1 MEFHVLGPLSVSRDG
16 QLVPVSGAPKLQ
28 LTLAALLSKAGQPV
42 SIDWLIAAVWGDQ
55 PPVSARRNI
64 HLYVHQ
70 LRRAFG
76 AHVLPGRPGGYA
88 IITDSL
94 DAARFRSLAAQGS
107 AALGSGDIELA
118 RDRLRGALD
127 LWRGPAFAE
136 FRDHPLIAE
145 EARRLEESRLI
156 AHERLAETELG
167 LGRHVELAAELADLT
182 RRHPYRESLRAH
194 LMLALYRSG
203 RQVEA
208 LEVFRGTRDLL
219 NAQLGIEPGP
229 VLQRLHET
237 MLRGDEDLLPALG
250 PPPRMPAAPQ
260 ATEGWAE
267 DNCPYRGLVA
277 FQPEDEE
284 WFFGRSQLVDRLR
297 ELVDRLPVVGV
308 FGASGSGKSSLLRA
322 GLLGAGSGEHGT
334 AESRPGLIM
343 TPGEHPLDTL
353 ADLVAKVSGG
363 DPETLRAE
371 LSDDPG
377 ALNAALDTA
386 LNAALDTA
394 SDTASDTAPDTASD
408 TAPDTAP
415 RGTRETRL
423 LLVVDQFE
431 ETFTL
436 CADDGERRRFVEAL
450 LGMALGADRRAVVVL
465 GVRADFLA
473 HLTQHPGL
481 VEALG
486 GEAQLLVGP
495 VSSADL
501 QEIVVRPATRAGLTV
516 EPDLLATVLADAA
529 EEPGSLPLV
538 SHALLETWRNRTGP
552 SLTLSAYQA
561 AGGVRGAI
569 AQSAERVYDEL
580 ARAEQQAA
588 RRIFVRLTAL
598 GDGTEDTRR
607 PIARVELVGLA
618 DPEVTSGVLGRLAA
632 ARLVVLAEETVDVA
646 HEALIR
652 AWPRLH
658 RWLTDDR
665 ENLFVHRRLT
675 DAAQTWRE
683 LERDSGALYR
693 GVQLLAA
700 RTWAEDH
707 PQELNDVE
715 SAFLRASRVLEES
728 ERDATRRR
736 TRLLQ
741 RLLAGMAALF
751 LLAVLG
757 GGVAVRQGQEAGRQQ
772 LVALSRQLSLKAGS
786 LLDTDPDLAGLLAI
800 AAFRLN
806 PETETRGGLLSVSA
820 AARRRIEFN
829 TEGPAIF
836 GVAFSPD
843 GSRLASAGTDGT
855 VGLWDPR
862 GRDRVETFSEHAE
875 LAGAGHVYAR
885 VAAFSRDGRLLA
897 STAREP
903 AIAASKGS
911 IVVRDLVSGRP
922 VFQRRRELLT
932 DAMALNPDGTKM
944 AVGAGKGAI
953 ELWDLPGGSRR
964 TLKGHKEEVVALAFS
979 PDRRFLVSATDG
991 AERPLVWDVASGARV
1006 AALPAGHIHRLGFD
1020 STDGTLA
1027 TGSSYHGVRFWR
1039 IAHDGV
1045 TALSALP
1052 KQSPYIWDMSAPVAG
1067 RIAVADENGLITVWD
1082 IVRRQPVET
1091 YQDRSRAEALSLAFS
1106 ADGSML
1112 ASAGFGRTIM
1122 IREHPI
1128 PPFSGHSRAVND
1140 IKISPDGRV
1149 VASAG
1154 SDRTVRLWDA
1164 RGNPVATL
1172 DDHPDDVRAV
1182 AFSPDG
1188 HRLATV
1194 TRNHTITVW
1203 DVGSGRKLTAI
1214 TYKGV
1219 GASTDLGFDPHGRFL
1234 VGAALGRFRWNLHD
1248 PGSSAEPFPGAPY
1261 IASALAFSPRDPLLA
1276 TAGPAGDVLVWDLV
1290 QDRQVRAVRTRQG
1303 SVLDVAY
1310 SPDGR
1315 LLATAGADRT
1325 VKLWDARTGRPHA
1338 TLTGHTAPIQVL
1350 AFSRDGRALAS
1361 AGDDRTIT
1369 VWDLPSG
1376 RAMATLTGHTAPIKG
1391 LAFGTDG
1398 DLVSGGDDGRIIRWS
1413 LRPDPLVRKLCQ
1425 EIGRDLT
1432 REEWA
1437 TYLPSV
1443 DYRPTC

>member
-1 MEFHVLGPLSVSRDG
+1 MEFHVLGPLGVSRDG
-16 QLVPVSGAPKLQ
+16 RLVAVSGAPKLQ

-55 PPVSARRNI
+55 PPASARRNI

-70 LRRAFG
+70 LRRMFG

-88 IITDSL
+88 IITDAL
-94 DAARFRSLAAQGS
+94 DSARFRSLAAQGS
-107 AALGSGDIELA
+107 AALDRGDLEPA
-118 RDRLRGALD
+118 RDRLRAALS
-127 LWRGPAFAE
+127 LWRGPAFAG
-136 FRDHPLIAE
+136 FADCASIAE
-145 EARRLEESRLI
+145 EARRLEESRLT
-156 AHERLAETELG
+156 AHERLAEAGLA
-167 LGRHVELAAELADLT
+167 LGRHIEVAAELADLT
-182 RRHPYRESLRAH
+182 REHPYRESLRAH

-208 LEVFRGTRDLL
+208 LEVFRRTRDLL

-229 VLQRLHET
+229 VLQRLHEA

-250 PPPRMPAAPQ
+250 PSSRMPATPQ
-260 ATEGWAE
+260 ETEGWAAG
-267 DNCPYRGLVA
+267 DCPYRGLMA
-277 FQPEDEE
+277 FQPEDEA
-284 WFFGRSQLVDRLR
+284 WFFGRSQQVERLR

-322 GLLGAGSGEHGT
+322 GLLGAISSGT
-334 AESRPGLIM
+334 AGPWRGLVM

-353 ADLVAKVSGG
+353 ADLVAKTSGG
-363 DPETLRAE
+363 DPEVLRAA
-371 LSDDPG
+371 LSGDPG
-377 ALNAALDTA
+377 DLGAVNAALDG
-386 LNAALDTA
+386 ALDIA
-394 SDTASDTAPDTASD
+394 L
-408 TAPDTAP
+408 
-415 RGTRETRL
+415 RGAANGGPQTRL

-450 LGMALGADRRAVVVL
+450 LELALGADRRTVLVL
-465 GVRADFLA
+465 GIRADFLA
-473 HLTQHPGL
+473 HLTQHPDL

-486 GEAQLLVGP
+486 GEAQMLVGP

-501 QEIVVRPATRAGLTV
+501 QEIVVRPAAQAGLTV

-552 SLTLSAYQA
+552 SLTLPAYQA

-569 AQSAERVYDEL
+569 AQSAERVFDEL
-580 ARAEQQAA
+580 APSEQRAA

-607 PIARVELVGLA
+607 PISRGELVGVA
-618 DPEVTSGVLGRLAA
+618 DPEVTSAVLDRLAA

-693 GVQLLAA
+693 GAQLLAA

-715 SAFLRASRVLEES
+715 SAFLRASRTLEES
-728 ERDATRRR
+728 ERTATRRR

-751 LLAVLG
+751 LLALLG
-757 GGVAVRQGQEAGRQQ
+757 GGVAVRQGQEAGHQQ
-772 LVALSRQLSLKAGS
+772 MVALSGQLSLKARS
-786 LLDTDPDLAGLLAI
+786 LLGTDPDLAGLLAI

-806 PETETRGGLLSVSA
+806 PEPETRGALVSVSA
-820 AARRRIEFN
+820 AAQRRIELN
-829 TEGPAIF
+829 AEGPAVF

-855 VGLWDPR
+855 VGLWNLR
-862 GRDRVETFSEHAE
+862 GRTRVATFSEHVE
-875 LAGAGHVYAR
+875 LAGMGEVHAR
-885 VAAFSRDGRLLA
+885 AVAFSRDGRLLA
-897 STAREP
+897 AVVRG
-903 AIAASKGS
+903 AALEATKGT
-911 IVVRDLVSGRP
+911 IVVWDLSSGRP
-922 VFQRRRELLT
+922 VFRRSREKLT
-932 DAMALNPDGTKM
+932 DAMALSPDGTKI

-953 ELWDLPGGSRR
+953 EVWDLLSGNKR
-964 TLKGHKEEVVALAFS
+964 TLKGHREEVVALAFS
-979 PDRRFLVSATDG
+979 PDRAFLVSATGGTDK
-991 AERPLVWDVASGARV
+991 PLVWDVASGAEV
-1006 AALPAGHIHRLGFD
+1006 AAIRAEGVHRLGFD
-1020 STDGTLA
+1020 SADGTLA
-1027 TGSSYHGVRFWR
+1027 TGSAYHGVRFWR

-1045 TALSALP
+1045 TFLSALP
-1052 KQSPYIWDMSAPVAG
+1052 EQSPYTWDMSAPVAG
-1067 RIAVADENGLITVWD
+1067 RIAVADEDGLITVWD
-1082 IVRRQPVET
+1082 IARRQPIET
-1091 YQDRSRAEALSLAFS
+1091 YQDRSRTEALSLALS

-1112 ASAGFGRTIM
+1112 ASAGLGRTIV
-1122 IREHPI
+1122 IRERAL

-1140 IKISPDGRV
+1140 IEISPDGRV
-1149 VASAG
+1149 IASAS
-1154 SDRTVRLWDA
+1154 SDKTVRLWDA
-1164 RGNPVATL
+1164 HGNPIATL
-1172 DDHPDDVRAV
+1172 GDHPDHVRAV

-1194 TRNHTITVW
+1194 TRSHTVTIWDVDSRRRLTTITYR
-1203 DVGSGRKLTAI
+1203 GL
-1214 TYKGV
+1214 
-1219 GASTDLGFDPHGRFL
+1219 GASTDVGFDPRGRFL
-1234 VGAALGRFRWNLHD
+1234 VATALGRFRWDVHD
-1248 PGSSAEPFPGAPY
+1248 LENPAEAPFPGPGY
-1261 IASALAFSPRDPLLA
+1261 LVSALAFSPRDPLLA
-1276 TAGPAGDVLVWDLV
+1276 TTGPAGDLVVWDLAH
-1290 QDRQVRAVRTRQG
+1290 DREVRSLRTRQG
-1303 SVLDVAY
+1303 SVLDVAF
-1310 SPDGR
+1310 SPDGK
-1315 LLATAGADRT
+1315 LIATAGADRT
-1325 VKLWDARTGRPHA
+1325 VKLWDTRTGEQYD

-1361 AGDDRTIT
+1361 AGDDRTII
-1369 VWDLPSG
+1369 VWDLASKRPTV
-1376 RAMATLTGHTAPIKG
+1376 TLTGHTAPIKG
-1391 LAFGTDG
+1391 LAFTSDG
-1398 DLVSGGDDGRIIRWS
+1398 DLISGGDDGRIIRWS
-1413 LRPDPLVRKLCQ
+1413 LQPEPLVGKLCQ

-1432 REEWA
+1432 RGEWA

>member
-16 QLVPVSGAPKLQ
+16 RLVAVSGAPKLQ

-42 SIDWLIAAVWGDQ
+42 STDWLIAAVWGDQ
-55 PPVSARRNI
+55 PPASARRNI

-88 IITDSL
+88 IITDAL

-107 AALGSGDIELA
+107 AALDRGDLEPA
-118 RDRLRGALD
+118 RDRLRAALT

-136 FRDHPLIAE
+136 FGDCAAIAE
-145 EARRLEESRLI
+145 EAWRLEESRLT
-156 AHERLAETELG
+156 AHERLAEAGLG
-167 LGRHVELAAELADLT
+167 LGRHIEVAAELADLT
-182 RRHPYRESLRAH
+182 REHPYRESLRAH

-208 LEVFRGTRDLL
+208 LEVFRQTRDLL

-229 VLQRLHET
+229 VLQRLHEA

-250 PPPRMPAAPQ
+250 PPPRMPATPQ
-260 ATEGWAE
+260 EAEGWAAG
-267 DNCPYRGLVA
+267 DSPYRGLMA
-277 FQPEDEE
+277 FQPEDEA
-284 WFFGRSQLVDRLR
+284 WFFGRSQQVDRLR

-322 GLLGAGSGEHGT
+322 GLLGTISSEIGT
-334 AESRPGLIM
+334 AEPWRGLIM

-353 ADLVAKVSGG
+353 ADLVAKTSGG
-363 DPETLRAE
+363 DPKSLRDA
-371 LSDDPG
+371 LSGDALSGDPGDPGDPG
-377 ALNAALDTA
+377 ALNAALDIA
-386 LNAALDTA
+386 LRGAASGVAGGVA
-394 SDTASDTAPDTASD
+394 SGAQ
-408 TAPDTAP
+408 
-415 RGTRETRL
+415 ETRL

-450 LGMALGADRRAVVVL
+450 LGLALGADRRTVLVL
-465 GVRADFLA
+465 GIRADFLA

-486 GEAQLLVGP
+486 GEAQMLVGP
-495 VSSADL
+495 VSPADL
-501 QEIVVRPATRAGLTV
+501 QEIVVRPAAQAGLTV

-552 SLTLSAYQA
+552 SLTLPAYQA

-569 AQSAERVYDEL
+569 AQSAERVFDEL
-580 ARAEQQAA
+580 APAEQQAA

-607 PIARVELVGLA
+607 PISRAELVGVA
-618 DPEVTSGVLGRLAA
+618 DPEVTSAVLDRLAA

-693 GVQLLAA
+693 GAQLLAA

-715 SAFLRASRVLEES
+715 SAFLRASRTLEES
-728 ERDATRRR
+728 ERTATRRR

-741 RLLAGMAALF
+741 RLLAGMVALF
-751 LLAVLG
+751 LLALLG
-757 GGVAVRQGQEAGRQQ
+757 GGVAVRQGQEAGHQQ
-772 LVALSRQLSLKAGS
+772 LVALSRQLSLKARS
-786 LLDTDPDLAGLLAI
+786 LLGTDPDLAGLLAI

-806 PETETRGGLLSVSA
+806 PEAETRGALVSVSA
-820 AARRRIEFN
+820 AARRRIELN
-829 TEGPAIF
+829 AEGPATF

-855 VGLWDPR
+855 VGLWNLR
-862 GRDRVETFSEHAE
+862 SRTRVATFSEHVE
-875 LAGAGHVYAR
+875 LAGAGEVHAR
-885 VAAFSRDGRLLA
+885 AVAFSRDGRLLA
-897 STAREP
+897 
-903 AIAASKGS
+903 AIVRGAALEATKGT
-911 IVVRDLVSGRP
+911 IVVWDLSSRRP
-922 VFQRRRELLT
+922 VFQRPREKLT
-932 DAMALNPDGTKM
+932 DAMALSPDGTKI

-953 ELWDLPGGSRR
+953 EVWDLLSGNKR
-964 TLKGHKEEVVALAFS
+964 TLKGHREEVVALAFS
-979 PDRRFLVSATDG
+979 PDQAFLVSATG
-991 AERPLVWDVASGARV
+991 GTEEPLVWDVASGAKV
-1006 AALPAGHIHRLGFD
+1006 AAIPAKGVHRLGFD
-1020 STDGTLA
+1020 SADGTLA
-1027 TGSSYHGVRFWR
+1027 TGSAYHGVRFWR
-1039 IAHDGV
+1039 IAHDRV
-1045 TALSALP
+1045 TSLSALP
-1052 KQSPYIWDMSAPVAG
+1052 EQSPYTWDMSAPVAG
-1067 RIAVADENGLITVWD
+1067 RIAVTDEDGLITVWD
-1082 IVRRQPVET
+1082 IARRQPVET
-1091 YQDRSRAEALSLAFS
+1091 YQDRSRTEALSLTLS

-1112 ASAGFGRTIM
+1112 ASAGLGRTIV
-1122 IREHPI
+1122 IRERAV

-1140 IKISPDGRV
+1140 IEISPDGRV
-1149 VASAG
+1149 VASAS
-1154 SDRTVRLWDA
+1154 SDKTVRLWDA
-1164 RGNPVATL
+1164 HGNPIATL
-1172 DDHPDDVRAV
+1172 GDHPDHVRAV

-1194 TRNHTITVW
+1194 TRSHTVTVW
-1203 DVGSGRKLTAI
+1203 DVDSRRRLTTI
-1214 TYKGV
+1214 TYKGL
-1219 GASTDLGFDPHGRFL
+1219 GASTDVGFDPHGRFL
-1234 VGAALGRFRWNLHD
+1234 IATALGRFRWDIHD
-1248 PGSSAEPFPGAPY
+1248 LEKPAEAPFPGPGY
-1261 IASALAFSPRDPLLA
+1261 LVSALAFSPRDPLLA
-1276 TAGPAGDVLVWDLV
+1276 TTGPAGDLVVWDLAH
-1290 QDRQVRAVRTRQG
+1290 DREVRSLRTRQG
-1303 SVLDVAY
+1303 SVLDVAF
-1310 SPDGR
+1310 SPDGK
-1315 LLATAGADRT
+1315 LIATAGADRT
-1325 VKLWDARTGRPHA
+1325 VKLWDTRTGEQHD
-1338 TLTGHTAPIQVL
+1338 TLAGHTAPIQVL

-1361 AGDDRTIT
+1361 AGDDRTII
-1369 VWDLPSG
+1369 VWDLVSKRPTV
-1376 RAMATLTGHTAPIKG
+1376 TLTGHTAPIKG
-1391 LAFGTDG
+1391 LAFTSDG
-1398 DLVSGGDDGRIIRWS
+1398 DLISGGDDGRIIRWS
-1413 LRPDPLVRKLCQ
+1413 LQPDPLVGKLCK
-1425 EIGRDLT
+1425 EIGRNLT

>member
-42 SIDWLIAAVWGDQ
+42 SIDWLIAAVWGDE

-107 AALGSGDIELA
+107 AALADGDVELA
-118 RDRLRGALD
+118 RDRLRGALN

-136 FRDHPLIAE
+136 FGDHALIAE
-145 EARRLEESRLI
+145 EARRLEEARLI

-182 RRHPYRESLRAH
+182 RQHPYRESLRAH
-194 LMLALYRSG
+194 HMLALYRSG

-208 LEVFRGTRDLL
+208 LEVFRRTRDLL

-229 VLQRLHET
+229 VLQRLHEA
-237 MLRGDEDLLPALG
+237 MLRGDEDLLPAPD
-250 PPPRMPAAPQ
+250 PPSRTPAAPG
-260 ATEGWAE
+260 ATEEWAE
-267 DNCPYRGLVA
+267 GDCPYRGLVA

-284 WFFGRSQLVDRLR
+284 WFFGRSPLVDRLR

-322 GLLGAGSGEHGT
+322 GLLGTGSGEHGT
-334 AESRPGLIM
+334 AESRLGLIM
-343 TPGEHPLDTL
+343 TPGEHPLDAL
-353 ADLVAKVSGG
+353 AELVAKVSGD
-363 DPETLRAE
+363 DPETLRDE
-371 LSDDPG
+371 LSGDPG

-386 LNAALDTA
+386 LDTALDRALDTA
-394 SDTASDTAPDTASD
+394 
-408 TAPDTAP
+408 P
-415 RGTRETRL
+415 RDGRETRL

-431 ETFTL
+431 EIFTL
-436 CADDGERRRFVEAL
+436 CADDGERRRFVEVL

-465 GVRADFLA
+465 GIRADFLA

-495 VSSADL
+495 VSPADL
-501 QEIVVRPATRAGLTV
+501 QEIVVRPAARAGLTV

-529 EEPGSLPLV
+529 EEPGNLPLV
-538 SHALLETWRNRTGP
+538 SHALLETWRNRTGRN
-552 SLTLSAYQA
+552 LTLSAYQA

-569 AQSAERVYDEL
+569 AQSAERAYDEL

-607 PIARVELVGLA
+607 PISRAELVGLA
-618 DPEVTSGVLGRLAA
+618 DPEVTSGVLDRLAA

-751 LLAVLG
+751 LLALLG
-757 GGVAVRQGQEAGRQQ
+757 GGVAVRQGREAGHQQ
-772 LVALSRQLSLKAGS
+772 VVALSRQLSLKAGS

-820 AARRRIEFN
+820 AARRRVEFN

-855 VGLWDPR
+855 VSLWDPR
-862 GRDRVETFSEHAE
+862 TRTRVETFSEHAE
-875 LAGAGHVYAR
+875 LAGTGPVYAR
-885 VAAFSRDGRLLA
+885 VAAFSRDGGLLA

-903 AIAASKGS
+903 SIAASKGS
-911 IVVRDLVSGRP
+911 IVVRDLGSGRP

-932 DAMALNPDGTKM
+932 DAMVLSPDGTKV

-953 ELWDLPGGSRR
+953 EVWDLPGGNRR
-964 TLKGHKEEVVALAFS
+964 TLKGHREEVVALAFS

-991 AERPLVWDVASGARV
+991 AEKPLVWDVASGTKV
-1006 AALPAGHIHRLGFD
+1006 AALPAERVHRLSFD
-1020 STDGTLA
+1020 PAGGTLA
-1027 TGSSYHGVRFWR
+1027 TGSLRHGVRFWR

-1045 TALSALP
+1045 TALPALP
-1052 KQSPYIWDMSAPVAG
+1052 RQSPYVWEMSAPVAG
-1067 RIAVADENGLITVWD
+1067 RIAVADENGLVTVWD
-1082 IVRRQPVET
+1082 TVRRQPIET

-1106 ADGSML
+1106 ANGSML

-1122 IREHPI
+1122 IREHAI

-1140 IKISPDGRV
+1140 IEISPDGRV
-1149 VASAG
+1149 IASAS

-1164 RGNPVATL
+1164 RGNPIATL
-1172 DDHPDDVRAV
+1172 GDHPDDVRAV

-1188 HRLATV
+1188 HRLATI
-1194 TRNHTITVW
+1194 TRGHTITVW
-1203 DVGSGRKLTAI
+1203 DVGSGRRLTTI

-1219 GASTDLGFDPHGRFL
+1219 GASTDVGFDPQGRFL

-1248 PGSSAEPFPGAPY
+1248 PGSSVEPFPGIPY

-1276 TAGPAGDVLVWDLV
+1276 TTSPAGDLIVWDLA
-1290 QDRQVRAVRTRQG
+1290 QDRQVLAFRTRQS

-1310 SPDGR
+1310 SPDGE
-1315 LLATAGADRT
+1315 LIATAGADRT
-1325 VKLWDARTGRPHA
+1325 LKLWDARTGKPRA

-1369 VWDLPSG
+1369 VWDLPS
-1376 RAMATLTGHTAPIKG
+1376 RSPTATLTGHTAPIKG
-1391 LAFGTDG
+1391 LAFTADG
-1398 DLVSGGDDGRIIRWS
+1398 DLISGGDDSRIIRWS
-1413 LRPDPLVRKLCQ
+1413 LRPEPLVGKLCR

-1437 TYLPSV
+1437 THLPSV
-1443 DYRPTC
+1443 DYRSTC